1 MGMRPDSPSHSKGFG
16 KWGATG
22 PFIAVGTGKGK
33 RLAPYPTGTGEGKGK
48 GGAIGPST
56 KEEMWEMSFPD
67 EMDKRVWAGTHPE
80 ETDHLET
87 LDFPSLLAE
96 VHEAHLLISN
106 ILAQPLA
113 TPLPSPWP
121 LVEVHW
127 RDHWPR
133 LCPAC
138 MDEHKVGC
146 DFRDCARF
154 NEMSICGNKVRRMR
168 GALSKI
174 DYILKIS
181 RHAPPIPCPSSSSTS
196 ADP

>member
-1 MGMRPDSPSHSKGFG
+1 MRPDSPYHSKGFG

-22 PFIAVGTGKGK
+22 PYIAVGTGKGK

-56 KEEMWEMSFPD
+56 KEEMWEMSFPH
-67 EMDKRVWAGTHPE
+67 EMDKRYWAATHPE

-87 LDFPSLLAE
+87 LDFPSLLGE

-113 TPLPSPWP
+113 RPLPSPWP
-121 LVEVHW
+121 LVVDAGETI
-127 RDHWPR
+127 HWPR

-146 DFRDCARF
+146 DFRDCERF
-154 NEMSICGNKVRRMR
+154 NEMSIWGNKVRRMR

-181 RHAPPIPCPSSSSTS
+181 RHGPPHPLSLLLFLVC
-196 ADP
+196 

>member
-1 MGMRPDSPSHSKGFG
+1 MGMRPDSPYHSKGFG

-56 KEEMWEMSFPD
+56 KEEMWEMSFPL
-67 EMDKRVWAGTHPE
+67 EMDKRYWAATHPE

-87 LDFPSLLAE
+87 LDLPSLLDE

-113 TPLPSPWP
+113 SPLPSPWP
-121 LVEVHW
+121 L
-127 RDHWPR
+127 DPR
-133 LCPAC
+133 GCYMVAC
-138 MDEHKVGC
+138 AACVDEHKVGC
-146 DFRDCARF
+146 DFRDCGNF
-154 NEMSICGNKVRRMR
+154 DESSI
-168 GALSKI
+168 
-174 DYILKIS
+174 
-181 RHAPPIPCPSSSSTS
+181 
-196 ADP
+196 